1 MTENKRFKIVNDCG
15 DYHLMNGDEHVE
27 NKSYTIRND
36 TIKEKELQ
44 KIVDL
49 LNKQDQEIK
58 RLKLVVSEVI
68 DAIIDDARIQLN
80 EEFLLF
86 SDTFDSI
93 EDMKKKVEENLKEQR
108 EMGFE

>member
-1 MTENKRFKIVNDCG
+1 MMTENKRFTLKGLIEAVPNICD
-15 DYHLMNGDEHVE
+15 NGEIMEQEDV
-27 NKSYTIRND
+27 
-36 TIKEKELQ
+36 
-44 KIVDL
+44 VDL

>member
-15 DYHLMNGDEHVE
+15 DYHLMNGDEQLCYDLCSPAMGKANWNNV
-27 NKSYTIRND
+27 
-36 TIKEKELQ
+36 
-44 KIVDL
+44 VDL

-58 RLKLVVSEVI
+58 RLKLVVSKVI

>member
-1 MTENKRFKIVNDCG
+1 MTENKQFKIVNDCG
-15 DYHLMNGDEHVE
+15 DYHLMNGDEQLCYDLCSPAMGKANWNNV
-27 NKSYTIRND
+27 
-36 TIKEKELQ
+36 
-44 KIVDL
+44 VDL

-58 RLKLVVSEVI
+58 RLKLVVSKVI